1 MSLDALEVFFGG
13 RVDERRIQA
22 ELQVEA
28 WPESRDLEKAHFRA
42 MQAIQAQLGSLR
54 DMERGGRCFYA
65 DHLMDMEEEA
75 CQHRDL
81 TDMICRYLRVELDVN
96 RESAPKAEELPVV
109 VPTTDKLLELLDKEI
124 ELENLVRVM
133 LSLRQLCGRS
143 SDPEKQII
151 SDLSKCRAIL
161 GVMAREMGVELTA
174 HFAEEIRARKLRELK
189 IMESQA
195 QGLRLEV
202 EDLERLTGASQ
213 LQRREHQDKV
223 VWALKR
229 REQNHLFS
237 IHRVVHARM
246 LAGGTV

>member
-13 RVDERRIQA
+13 RVAERRIQA

-54 DMERGGRCFYA
+54 DMELGGRCFYA

-75 CQHRDL
+75 CHHRDL
-81 TDMICRYLRVELDVN
+81 TDMICGYLRVELDVN

-109 VPTTDKLLELLDKEI
+109 VPTTDKLLELLDAEI

-133 LSLRQLCGRS
+133 LSLGRS
-143 SDPEKQII
+143 SDPEKQMI

-161 GVMAREMGVELTA
+161 GVLAREMGVKLTA
-174 HFAEEIRARKLRELK
+174 HFAEEVRARKLRELK

-213 LQRREHQDKV
+213 LQRREHQVDQRSQS
-223 VWALKR
+223 AAYR
-229 REQNHLFS
+229 
-237 IHRVVHARM
+237 
-246 LAGGTV
+246 TVTSQLHKNPSEDPVLDPE